1 MLLEFEEK
9 ENAVVQLKTTLGG
22 DRVRKQRELTI
33 KLSAYYRSGTLIFI
47 NNLVSQ
53 GAALQFSGKEMEAQS
68 FELLTEGDMV
78 SKYRYLSHMDCTWG
92 THLLFQLV
100 SDRAKILKSLILESS
115 FCQSTPPLLT
125 SKMFSLDKHR
135 EA

>member
-1 MLLEFEEK
+1 M
-9 ENAVVQLKTTLGG
+9 
-22 DRVRKQRELTI
+22 RKQRELII

-47 NNLVSQ
+47 NNLVSY
-53 GAALQFSGKEMEAQS
+53 GAALQFSGKDMEAQS

-78 SKYRYLSHMDCTWG
+78 SKYRYLSDMDCTWG

-100 SDRAKILKSLILESS
+100 NDRAKILKSLILESS
-115 FCQSTPPLLT
+115 FCQSTSPLLT
-125 SKMFSLDKHR
+125 SKIISLDKYK